1 MTLEALL
8 ARIYTD
14 ADERA
19 RFLADPQG
27 YALAA
32 GLDPQQAAALTQI
45 DRAGLTLAARTFAHK
60 RGGVAR
66 TGGGGLRGWL
76 RRIF

>member
-19 RFLADPQG
+19 RFLTDPHG

-32 GLDPQQAAALTQI
+32 GLDPQQAGALTQI
-45 DRAGLTLAARTFAHK
+45 DRAGLALAARTFAHK
-60 RGGVAR
+60 RSAAAR
-66 TGGGGLRGWL
+66 TGRAGVRGWL
-76 RRIF
+76 RRLF